1 MKAVKAA
8 RENKSSYEAVGAGD
22 NMNPIKFT
30 LDREHKQR
38 TKNQM
43 LRKKTKLMIRKR
55 TRLMM
60 KKQKL
65 TKKNRMIRKMRSP
78 LKKRQKQKRK
88 SR

>member
-30 LDREHKQR
+30 LDREHKPR

-55 TRLMM
+55 IRLM
-60 KKQKL
+60 
-65 TKKNRMIRKMRSP
+65 
-78 LKKRQKQKRK
+78 LKKRQKQKKKKQMIKR
-88 SR
+88 